1 MAQPPDRSRRRCIR
15 GLVGGGAFVLLLGGL
30 AALHMTA
37 LHMAA
42 VRDAPARTPSGA
54 AFAPADLAPR
64 GATVRGR
71 TASPSALLGAEAA
84 VSGEA
89 VLWPEYE
96 DADGGAPLLQPAI
109 AAPALPA
116 MPPRPSLSALTAR
129 STVELDGGDSSAGLP
144 PLQGLW
150 TPRVLNP
157 EAPRASQPLL
167 GVLIVVGGTSA
178 GVAGPCRRGHR
189 VTDRQLGLFNSLA
202 AVLPQSDGVSVLQFS
217 YRVKG
222 WHGIEQSRRDMNAAL
237 RWVTAQLAD
246 EEGSV
251 PIGLL
256 GHSMGAAVVL
266 PPESSPLTMPI
277 AAVATLAGVS
287 KQIAAAIPPALELLV
302 LHDPA
307 DQNVAVESAAE
318 IYRRHSGARGDGA
331 GHKRLRYVRVSGA
344 ESAPMRL
351 MPAAAHNFEEGD
363 ACASVVWPE
372 ILGWVRRWRRR
383 PQRH

>member
-1 MAQPPDRSRRRCIR
+1 MRIR

-42 VRDAPARTPSGA
+42 VRDAPAATPSGA
-54 AFAPADLAPR
+54 PFAPADPAPR
-64 GATVRGR
+64 GATVRGSSTAPA

-109 AAPALPA
+109 AARALPA
-116 MPPRPSLSALTAR
+116 MPARPTLSALTAR
-129 STVELDGGDSSAGLP
+129 STVELDAGDSSGLP

-150 TPRVLNP
+150 TPRLLNP
-157 EAPRASQPLL
+157 EAPRASQPHL

-189 VTDRQLGLFNSLA
+189 VTDRQLGLFNALA
-202 AVLPQSDGVSVLQFS
+202 AVLPQSEVVSVLQFS

-246 EEGSV
+246 EVASV

-266 PPESSPLTMPI
+266 PPESSPLTTPI

-287 KQIAAAIPPALELLV
+287 KQIAEAIPPALELLV

-318 IYRRHSGARGDGA
+318 IYRRHSGGGA

-383 PQRH
+383 PQRR